1 MTLDNLERQNRGF
14 YRFISRYRASQ
25 VFIIHKKAPPSPMP
39 HAPMADV
46 YYGPDGPS
54 PSDINYNYWTG
65 NAIGFR
71 ASRELCS
78 NFLFDSGSMAHKTQ
92 EHIYR
97 NAKLKKEEKKKM
109 KKRCV

>member
-1 MTLDNLERQNRGF
+1 MDFLVILACESLSHSQGG
-14 YRFISRYRASQ
+14 ASP
-25 VFIIHKKAPPSPMP
+25 VTP

-54 PSDINYNYWTG
+54 RNYNYWTG

-78 NFLFDSGSMAHKTQ
+78 NFLLISGRGAALDCKSLSLASLLQGLRLFSLVWDDPHFS
-92 EHIYR
+92 
-97 NAKLKKEEKKKM
+97 
-109 KKRCV
+109 

>member
-54 PSDINYNYWTG
+54 PSDMRFSKLWLLNCKCYRLSRFSWALLKFLVLHLYFTG
-65 NAIGFR
+65 
-71 ASRELCS
+71 
-78 NFLFDSGSMAHKTQ
+78 
-92 EHIYR
+92 
-97 NAKLKKEEKKKM
+97 
-109 KKRCV
+109 